1 MYNEGIKT
9 FTAGAALEA
18 KRRVKIKSGT
28 TTTPPEVEYAG
39 AGEQHIGVT
48 DYAVASGELVAVKL
62 RTAPGT
68 QEITAAGAFAL
79 GATLYG
85 AANGKVDDA
94 SSGTAIGK
102 ALEAAGADGDIVEC
116 IDFTVI
122 STTAATVSIAD
133 AGGFTAEVTV
143 EAALQEIYQ
152 DLLTAQGFI
161 PVSLHAVRETANFDV
176 GNIAANG
183 GLLASDTTPILE
195 GINDATDGCQRVNW
209 AASNSDQIT
218 FQTPLP
224 PDLDDAADVV
234 VHIRAAMAG
243 ATNTPSI
250 TVDSFFNEGDTKV
263 VDTIA
268 TITGTAY
275 AEYTGTIAAADVP
288 SGAQTLTVG
297 LTPGAHTTDALYIS
311 AIWVE
316 HKKKILTA

>member
-1 MYNEGIKT
+1 MYNEGTKT

-39 AGEQHIGVT
+39 AGEQHIGIT
-48 DYAVASGELVAVKL
+48 EYAVASAELVAVKL

-68 QEITAAGAFAL
+68 HEMTAAGAFAL

-102 ALEAAGADGDIVEC
+102 ALEAATADGDIVEG

-122 STTAATVSIAD
+122 STTAATISIAD
-133 AGGFTAEVTV
+133 AGGYTSEPDV
-143 EAALQEIYQ
+143 EAALQQI
-152 DLLTAQGFI
+152 LLNLTTAQGFI
-161 PVSLHAVRETANFDV
+161 PVSLHAVRETTNFDA

-183 GLLASDTTPILE
+183 GLLASDTTPVLE
-195 GINDATDGCQRVNW
+195 GINDATDGCQRLNW

-224 PDLDDAADVV
+224 PDLDDAGDVV

-243 ATNTPSI
+243 ATDTPTI

-263 VDTIA
+263 VDTISA
-268 TITGTAY
+268 ITGATY

-288 SGAQTLTVG
+288 AGAQTLTVG
-297 LTPGAHTTDALYIS
+297 LTAGAHTTDALYVT
-311 AIWVE
+311 AIWIE
-316 HKKKILTA
+316 YKKKLLAS